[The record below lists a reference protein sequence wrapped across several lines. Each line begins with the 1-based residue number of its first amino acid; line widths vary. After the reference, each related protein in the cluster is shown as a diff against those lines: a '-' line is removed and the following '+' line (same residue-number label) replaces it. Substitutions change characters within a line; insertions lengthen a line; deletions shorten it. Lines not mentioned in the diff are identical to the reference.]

1 MKNRPY
7 SRLFGFAFRLSAA
20 LLLTAVTMQL
30 KAQDIK
36 VVRDLQLWT
45 GAAIEKKIGKDW
57 TLSLEEQIRFKHNI
71 SEINNYFT
79 EAGVRYRINKNFALE
94 GAYRYT
100 RDRKSDN
107 TYENLSR
114 YHLDMRYRGRLDF
127 LTLAYRL
134 RYQKEVEG
142 FRLYD
147 QKIPYE
153 KYLRHRL
160 KISYNDFNKIT
171 PFVSGEIFQLFRP
184 DYHAEYANI
193 RVLGGVTY
201 DTRKLGS
208 LRFAYGFNR
217 EINEIEPALSFLFKV
232 NYTYQF

>member
-7 SRLFGFAFRLSAA
+7 SRFSGFGFRLIAA
-20 LLLTAVTMQL
+20 LLLMAVTMQL

-57 TLSLEEQIRFKHNI
+57 TFSLEEQIRFKHNI

-107 TYENLSR
+107 SYENLSR
-114 YHLDMRYRGRLDF
+114 YNLDLRYTGRLDF
-127 LTLAYRL
+127 ITLSYRL

-142 FRLYD
+142 FKLYD

-153 KYLRHRL
+153 KYLRHRIR
-160 KISYNDFNKIT
+160 ISYTDFSKIT
-171 PFVSGEIFQLFRP
+171 PYVSGEIFQLFRP
-184 DYHAEYANI
+184 DYYAEYAYI
-193 RVLGGVTY
+193 RIQGGIRY

-217 EINEIEPALSFLFKV
+217 EIDEIEPALTFLFKV